1 MILGIGVDIL
11 HLPRFQRLFR
21 LRPER
26 LITRILTKS
35 EQNEFFAIQA
45 RVRARDSALA
55 AAATDTDV
63 EALSS
68 SSSSSLASSASTAR
82 FSAVNIEHA
91 GTEPASSSSSEKPAS
106 TRIDHNDESLR
117 YLASR
122 WALKEASFKALYP
135 HHTLTWQDVT
145 IVKENG
151 KS

>member
-35 EQNEFFAIQA
+35 EQDEFFAIQA
-45 RVRARDSALA
+45 RIRARDSAVP
-55 AAATDTDV
+55 AATDTSV
-63 EALSS
+63 EDLSS
-68 SSSSSLASSASTAR
+68 SSSSSSTSTVKA
-82 FSAVNIEHA
+82 SAVKIEHA
-91 GTEPASSSSSEKPAS
+91 GTDLSSSSSSEKPAS
-106 TRIDHNDESLR
+106 TRIDQNDESLR

-145 IVKENG
+145 IVKKNG